1 MLFRKSKKSAD
12 HAFPGTAAL
21 DSGYNA
27 ITRTAALGGATWID
41 SGVPEACGL
50 ALSGRRALAL
60 AGAHAVSE
68 TERLAPHRLLPLV
81 VHLPC
86 NEAADAA
93 IDVSGHEAYYRQSD
107 KGYFQFFA
115 RDVQE
120 VQDLTLI
127 AQRIAETAL
136 RPGIVGLDGPFTARA
151 FQSFQQVE
159 PELVTKYLGT
169 PEDEI
174 DAPTPAQEMLFGAQR
189 RRIPCLLDPDRPAGS
204 GARFGPERQQTYAGQ
219 ALYFDGHL
227 VMLIEQALQAFG
239 ELTGRVYDRVGAYRV
254 DDAAY
259 LVVAQGAIVP
269 RLEALADYLRR
280 EKRIKLGV
288 LNIRLLRPFPGGL
301 ISKLLKGFK
310 GVTVLEQA
318 RPALEQELPI
328 AAELRLCLDKALE
341 NSLSNAGA
349 LPYPNHAVYDKVKD
363 RPALYAGIYGLDGS
377 MPGDA
382 ELLAAVENML
392 PEGTGQR
399 RYYLGVQF
407 PQTPTR
413 YPKLD
418 LARQALYQA
427 YPDLHRHALA
437 VTRELGAEKA
447 DIHHIRMIV
456 SDKYDPEALGETLA
470 RALHGQGYRQVY
482 FAPEM
487 QDGGKGQPRVLGMM
501 FSRKATG
508 WLYGPHLLDGQVA
521 SNSAYLHDLSL
532 VKKNG
537 FLLIN
542 SPLAPQPFWESLPE
556 GVRVQI
562 RERQLRLFVVD
573 PVKVARKTAP
583 MAGYRDQFTRIAF
596 IGAFLRVAQNAAIEA
611 ADAVRDDFQ
620 QQILANLEMHSLVAE
635 GSKAAF
641 EAGAA
646 AVETVTWDTL
656 PAFVGLAPLEGDA
669 PWTVQ
674 EVTKPESTV
683 FDLPRLWDTVGLHYE
698 NNESDLLLTDPYLAS
713 GLLPAR
719 SSAFKDKAPIRSDM
733 PRLIPERCSG
743 CALCWTHCPD
753 TALPASIQDFPGLI
767 ETGLALCKQDG
778 NDPLQLSRISGHL
791 GKQAYQI
798 FSKDDLRQYRYLG
811 DLLAEAFRQLLE
823 KMNPKE
829 DQAKA
834 LTEEFALLQEKVQ
847 DLPIVRT
854 AVFFDN
860 AHRQEKGSGKVLAIA
875 VNPTACSGCAT
886 CVNICPEAAL
896 ENVPQTEDLVAQYR
910 RSWKV
915 MMSLPELTFEQL
927 RDVVTAEE
935 PETMMRY
942 LLRRKIYH
950 TLPGGDEA
958 FPGSGARTAIHLLL
972 AAVEAEMQP
981 RFETLQQ
988 QIGERISKLEA
999 RIQGKLDSAVKIND
1013 FDEFSKRLSRVE
1025 AGAAESGEVLAL
1037 LNDKPGR
1044 AKIEKQH
1051 LKLLNEALSALKLL
1065 PVKYNELGAGGR
1077 TRMVLL
1083 LGNQG
1088 KFFWSST
1095 YPYNP
1100 FAAPWMNY
1108 AGDNI
1113 AAASRGVFG
1122 GITAQMAETF
1132 RQLRKADLLLEDAYQ
1147 PAQHDAML
1155 NGLSWGDFS
1164 SDERAACPPVI
1175 AILDDVTLAG
1185 QQIGGLAEIL
1195 SGTLP
1200 LKIAVINTLDDV
1212 VEASGKAALGWMALR
1227 YPNCFTLQSSPGY
1240 PGHLIAGVMEGIR
1253 FGGPALLHLQATEPH
1268 DHGVAKGYAPQQEK
1282 FAVDSR
1288 VFPLFKYNPAAGDH
1302 FIDRL
1307 SLEGN
1312 PAPEK
1317 DWVVRQ
1323 YRVNEGPEQTDQ
1335 WDLPFT
1341 CGDWAAREGRFH
1353 ESFKPLKKK
1362 QWHDRMTLL
1371 SDYLKLDPA
1380 ERQQREP
1387 FVYVFDHDRKAL
1399 RVVVDESIVRLV
1411 ESRRLQWR
1419 LLQEMAGIMSEGIE
1433 APPNKWRDA
1442 FAAELASQKDALEQ
1456 SFREAQES
1464 AEAEQWQ
1471 RYHAQLTQKL
1481 LKICRMENADTLLSQ
1496 FMRELNETGEER

>member
-12 HAFPGTAAL
+12 HAFPGTGAL
-21 DSGYNA
+21 DSGYNV
-27 ITRTAALGGATWID
+27 ITRTAALGGAHWID
-41 SGVPEACGL
+41 SGVPEASGL

-60 AGAHAVSE
+60 AGAHTVSE

-93 IDVSGHEAYYRQSD
+93 IDVSGHEAYYRQAD

-151 FQSFQQVE
+151 FQTFRQAE
-159 PELVTKYLGT
+159 PELVAKYLGA
-169 PEDEI
+169 PGDAI
-174 DAPTPAQEMLFGAQR
+174 DAPTPAQEMLFGARR
-189 RRIPCLLDPDRPAGS
+189 RRIPYLLDPDRPAGS
-204 GARFGPERQQTYAGQ
+204 GARFGPERQQTYAAQ
-219 ALYFDGHL
+219 ALYLDSHL
-227 VMLIEQALQAFG
+227 VALIEQALQAFG
-239 ELTGRVYDRVGAYRV
+239 ELTGRVYDRIGAYKV
-254 DDAAY
+254 DDAAC

-280 EKRIKLGV
+280 EKRLKLGV
-288 LNIRLLRPFPGGL
+288 LNLRLLRPFPGGL
-301 ISKLLKGFK
+301 MSKLLKGYK
-310 GVTVLEQA
+310 AVTVLEQA
-318 RPALEQELPI
+318 RPALGQELPI
-328 AAELRLCLDKALE
+328 AAELRLCMDKALE
-341 NSLSNAGA
+341 NGLENAGDP
-349 LPYPNHAVYDKVKD
+349 PYPRHAVYDRSKD
-363 RPALYAGIYGLDGS
+363 RPALYAGIYGLDGR

-382 ELLAAVENML
+382 ELLAAIENML
-392 PEGTGQR
+392 PEGTRQR

-427 YPDLHRHALA
+427 YPDSGRHTLP
-437 VTRELGAEKA
+437 VTGKPGAEKA
-447 DIHHIRMIV
+447 EVHHIRMIV
-456 SDKYDPEALGETLA
+456 SDKYDPGALSETLA
-470 RALHGQGYRQVY
+470 RALHGQDYPQVY

-501 FSRKATG
+501 FSRKAAG
-508 WLYGPHLLDGQVA
+508 WLYGPHLLDGLVA
-521 SNSAYLHDLSL
+521 GNSAYLHDLST

-537 FLLIN
+537 FLLVN
-542 SPLAPQPFWESLPE
+542 SPLAPQPLWESLPE
-556 GVRVQI
+556 AVRVQI
-562 RERQLRLFVVD
+562 RERELRLFTVD
-573 PVKVARKTAP
+573 PVKVARNTAP
-583 MAGYRDQFTRIAF
+583 MSGYRDQFTRLAF
-596 IGAFLRVAQNAAIEA
+596 LGAFLRVAQDAAIEA
-611 ADAVRDDFQ
+611 IEAVRDDFQ
-620 QQILANLEMHSLVAE
+620 QQVLAGLEKNSLVAE
-635 GSKAAF
+635 GSKAAL
-641 EAGAA
+641 EEGAA
-646 AVETVTWDTL
+646 ALEAVDWKNL
-656 PAFVGLAPLEGDA
+656 PAFIGLAPLEGEA

-674 EVTKPESTV
+674 AVKKPGSTV

-698 NNESDLLLTDPYLAS
+698 NNESELLLTDPYLAS

-798 FSKDDLRQYRYLG
+798 FAKDDLRQYRYLG
-811 DLLAEAFRQLLE
+811 DLLTEAFRQLLE
-823 KMNPKE
+823 KMKPKE
-829 DQAKA
+829 DQEKA
-834 LTEEFALLQEKVQ
+834 LTAEFALLQEKVQ
-847 DLPIVRT
+847 DFPVVRT

-860 AHRQEKGSGKVLAIA
+860 PQRREKGSGKVLAIA

-915 MMSLPELTFEQL
+915 MMTLPELSFEQL
-927 RDVVTAEE
+927 QEVVAADQ
-935 PETMMRY
+935 PDTMMRY

-958 FPGSGARTAIHLLL
+958 FPGSGARTAMHLLL

-981 RFETLQQ
+981 RFEALQQ
-988 QIGERISKLEA
+988 QINERISKLEA
-999 RIQGKLDSAVKIND
+999 RIQGKLDSAVQIND
-1013 FDEFSKRLSRVE
+1013 FDEFSKRLTRVE
-1025 AGAAESGEVLAL
+1025 TGGAESGDVLEL
-1037 LNDKPGR
+1037 LSDKPGR
-1044 AKIEKQH
+1044 AKIEKLH
-1051 LKLLNEALSALKLL
+1051 LKLLNEALSALRSL
-1065 PVKYNELGAGGR
+1065 PEKYREMGAGGR
-1077 TRMVLL
+1077 TRMALI

-1095 YPYNP
+1095 FPYNP

-1113 AAASRGVFG
+1113 AAAARGIFA
-1122 GITAQMAETF
+1122 GITAQMADTF
-1132 RQLRKADLLLEDAYQ
+1132 RLLRKADLLLEDAYQ
-1147 PAQHDAML
+1147 PAQHDAQL
-1155 NGLSWGDFS
+1155 DALSWDDFS
-1164 SDERAACPPVI
+1164 SGERAACPPVI

-1200 LKIAVINTLDDV
+1200 LKMAVINTLDDV

-1227 YPNCFTLQSSPGY
+1227 YPGCFTLQSSPGY
-1240 PGHLIAGVMEGIR
+1240 PGHLIGGVMEGIR
-1253 FGGPALLHLQATEPH
+1253 FDGPALLHIQATEPH
-1268 DHGVAKGYAPQQEK
+1268 EHGVAKGYAPQQEK
-1282 FAVDSR
+1282 FAVESR
-1288 VFPLFKYNPAAGDH
+1288 VFPLFKYNPDAGEH
-1302 FIDRL
+1302 FIDRF
-1307 SLEGN
+1307 SLAGN

-1323 YRVNEGPEQTDQ
+1323 YRVNEGPEQTGQ

-1353 ESFKPLKKK
+1353 EAFKPLKKK

-1380 ERQQREP
+1380 GRQQHEP

-1399 RVVVDESIVRLV
+1399 RVVVDDAIVRLV

-1442 FAAELASQKDALEQ
+1442 FAAELAAQKSGLEK
-1456 SFREAQES
+1456 SFQEAQ
-1464 AEAEQWQ
+1464 AEAEVDHWQ
-1471 RYHAQLTQKL
+1471 HYHARLTQKL
-1481 LKICRMENADTLLSQ
+1481 LNMCRSAADETLLSQ
-1496 FMRELNETGEER
+1496 FVRELNEPGGEG